1 MYICFIFDLL
11 VIFFYILGFDY
22 NIYEGFEK
30 EIIMYSK
37 LGDVLFCGDLNVM
50 IL

>member
-1 MYICFIFDLL
+1 MCVIFDLL
-11 VIFFYILGFDY
+11 VIFDWFDY

-30 EIIMYSK
+30 EIIMYNK
-37 LGDVLFCGDLNVM
+37 LGDVLFCWDLNVM